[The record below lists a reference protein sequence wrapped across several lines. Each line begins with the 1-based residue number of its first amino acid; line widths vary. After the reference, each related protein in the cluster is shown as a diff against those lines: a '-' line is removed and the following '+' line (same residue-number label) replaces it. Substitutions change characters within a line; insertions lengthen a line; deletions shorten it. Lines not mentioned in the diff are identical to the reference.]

1 MEEQELQTLLGFFK
15 CLANENRLKILGLLS
30 DQERSVEELSALL
43 DLKEPTVSHH
53 LAKLK
58 ELELVKMNVDGNTH
72 LYRLDTEA
80 LEQMNRDRFT
90 PKQMSAFTRDI
101 RYDAWERKVLNT
113 FLDGE
118 QLKAIPASRKKRQV
132 ILAWLIDMFEPG
144 VEYSEKEVNQII
156 ARHHPDCATLRREF
170 IMNRLMER
178 EGGGGVY
185 WRVEDSQLG
194 SAAR

>member
-1 MEEQELQTLLGFFK
+1 MSDQEVQTLLRFFK
-15 CLANENRLKILGLLS
+15 GLANENRLKILGILA

-43 DLKEPTVSHH
+43 TLKEPTVSHH

-58 ELELVKMNVDGNTH
+58 ELDLVQMRADGNTH
-72 LYRLDTEA
+72 LYQLNSEA
-80 LEQMNRDRFT
+80 LQRMNKDIFT
-90 PKQMSAFTRDI
+90 PKQMSALVQDVNP
-101 RYDAWERKVLNT
+101 DAWEHKVLDN

-132 ILAWLIDMFEPG
+132 ILEWLINKFEKG
-144 VEYSEKEVNQII
+144 VAYSEKEVNQII

-170 IMNRLMER
+170 IMTRLMDR

-185 WRVEDSQLG
+185 WRVDG
-194 SAAR
+194 SNNQALS

>member
-1 MEEQELQTLLGFFK
+1 MSDQDFQTLLRFFK
-15 CLANENRLKILGLLS
+15 GLANENRLKILGILA

-43 DLKEPTVSHH
+43 NLKEPTVSHH

-58 ELELVKMNVDGNTH
+58 ELGLVQMHPDGNTH
-72 LYRLDTEA
+72 LYRLDSEA
-80 LEQMNRDRFT
+80 LQRMNKDIFT
-90 PKQMSAFTRDI
+90 PKQMSAI
-101 RYDAWERKVLNT
+101 VQGVNYDAWERKVLNT

-132 ILAWLIDMFEPG
+132 ILEWLVNKFEKG
-144 VEYSEKEVNQII
+144 VEYTEKEVNQVI

-185 WRVEDSQLG
+185 WRVEE
-194 SAAR
+194 